1 MDGKLFILIDCN
13 DRMADY
19 ILHYPRR
26 VTLFKGLMHLIRKDE
41 VIREAPLYIVV
52 HRSVKEMVE
61 VLKNEGF
68 HRLIF
73 CENRM
78 KEQVGSGF
86 TKMLSKGW
94 EIHLRFL
101 NVDGLKEDLVA
112 LNGEVEISR
121 RYIQHIF
128 SSRASVLYELTSM
141 LKRNQI
147 DYKIWN
153 ANINDYVSKIIDD
166 HQIRLR
172 GIPLLVPWVPSCVV
186 GGGYGLFH
194 LLRFLSMI

>member
-1 MDGKLFILIDCN
+1 
-13 DRMADY
+13 MADY

-26 VTLFKGLMHLIRKDE
+26 VALFRGLMHLIRKDE

-52 HRSVKEMVE
+52 QRSIKEMVE

-78 KEQVGSGF
+78 KEQVGNGF

-101 NVDGLKEDLVA
+101 NVDWLKEDLVA

-128 SSRASVLYELTSM
+128 SSRASVLYELTSI

-153 ANINDYVSKIIDD
+153 ASINDYVSKIIDD

-194 LLRFLSMI
+194 LLRFLSII

>member
-1 MDGKLFILIDCN
+1 
-13 DRMADY
+13 
-19 ILHYPRR
+19 
-26 VTLFKGLMHLIRKDE
+26 
-41 VIREAPLYIVV
+41 
-52 HRSVKEMVE
+52 
-61 VLKNEGF
+61 
-68 HRLIF
+68 
-73 CENRM
+73 
-78 KEQVGSGF
+78 
-86 TKMLSKGW
+86 
-94 EIHLRFL
+94 L
-101 NVDGLKEDLVA
+101 NVEGLKEDLLA

-128 SSRASVLYELTSM
+128 SSRASVLYELTSI

-153 ANINDYVSKIIDD
+153 ASINDYVSKIIDD

-172 GIPLLVPWVPSCVV
+172 GIPLLVPWVPSCIV